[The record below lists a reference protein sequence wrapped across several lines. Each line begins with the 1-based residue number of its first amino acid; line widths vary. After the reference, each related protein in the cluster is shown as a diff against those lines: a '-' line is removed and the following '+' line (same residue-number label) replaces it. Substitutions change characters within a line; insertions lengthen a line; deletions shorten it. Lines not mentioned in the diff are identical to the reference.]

1 MKKTL
6 TLYGWHLSY
15 FTGKVL
21 CYLRYKGIPFTD
33 QPVNAYTLMWRIK
46 KETGAMVMP
55 VITTPDGE
63 WIQDS
68 TVIIERLEAQFAH
81 RQVTPTTPVQQFSA
95 SLMEAWGDEWW
106 VPIAMHTRWSYS
118 ENYALFEH
126 DAGRAL
132 LPYFPAFL
140 QRRVVARVANKL
152 RGMLHSVGVRPEQFA
167 LLNQWTSDM
176 LDLLDAHF
184 SQHDFLF
191 GGHPTIGDFGL
202 VGTMYGH
209 LGRDPWPARELIAKR
224 PALQAWLER
233 MRHPDQHN
241 TPALLDGD
249 QIAPTLAPVFKA
261 IFAEFLPMLEGINQQ
276 AKTALLTL
284 PAGKALPRVLA
295 DVACPMGQGTFH
307 RGALPYTLWMAQRT
321 LDIYHAMPAHAQAAV
336 REWLSEVGGTAFL
349 TLDIP
354 RLRRSGLRVVPEEQA
369 V

>member
-140 QRRVVARVANKL
+140 QRRVVAR
-152 RGMLHSVGVRPEQFA
+152 E
-167 LLNQWTSDM
+167 
-176 LDLLDAHF
+176 
-184 SQHDFLF
+184 
-191 GGHPTIGDFGL
+191 
-202 VGTMYGH
+202 
-209 LGRDPWPARELIAKR
+209 
-224 PALQAWLER
+224 
-233 MRHPDQHN
+233 
-241 TPALLDGD
+241 
-249 QIAPTLAPVFKA
+249 
-261 IFAEFLPMLEGINQQ
+261 
-276 AKTALLTL
+276 
-284 PAGKALPRVLA
+284 
-295 DVACPMGQGTFH
+295 
-307 RGALPYTLWMAQRT
+307 
-321 LDIYHAMPAHAQAAV
+321 
-336 REWLSEVGGTAFL
+336 
-349 TLDIP
+349 
-354 RLRRSGLRVVPEEQA
+354 
-369 V
+369 